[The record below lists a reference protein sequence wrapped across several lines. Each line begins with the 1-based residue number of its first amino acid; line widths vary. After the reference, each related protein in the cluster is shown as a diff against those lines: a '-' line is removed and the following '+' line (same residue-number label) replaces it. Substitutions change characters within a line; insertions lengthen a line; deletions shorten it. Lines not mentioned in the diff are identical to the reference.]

1 MQAGVSLRQRDPC
14 GLKESDDLSCLFIQS
29 LLRTCYV
36 PRHQRLCTGKGIQG
50 GGLPSKAL
58 EVWNSLDGSA

>member
-1 MQAGVSLRQRDPC
+1 MSHN
-14 GLKESDDLSCLFIQS
+14 I
-29 LLRTCYV
+29 
-36 PRHQRLCTGKGIQG
+36 KGFAWGRAFQG